1 MLWEFIDPQYLKA
14 KLDLIDISLTSLRD
28 ALRGPGAR
36 TLTDIYD
43 ATTAFS
49 GKFPSA
55 VALADNLGNPTTTI
69 VGSAL
74 LGFDGSNWRRV
85 ALDTSGRIRINAE
98 LVGNP
103 PNFDVPLSTR
113 ASESTL
119 SGIKAKTD
127 QLTFDTAGRLA
138 IQNPPN
144 LDVAMS
150 TRASET
156 TLSGFSG
163 KFPSAVALADNLSN
177 PTTTIVGAANL
188 GFDGTNWRR
197 LASDA
202 SGRLRVS
209 ADVVANPPNL
219 DVALSSRASESTLS
233 AFSGKFPSAVAM
245 GDALGN
251 PTTTIVGVAN
261 LGFDG
266 SNWRRMHVRAVD
278 VLGASGGALAVV
290 NFLTPSRQPVLIEG
304 ISVGTTEG
312 STSIASP
319 GAKWLKLKNR
329 GDVDILIGINGAVPT
344 TNPLRVK
351 PRTILVIPFAG
362 ATQVNYR
369 TASGSSVLD
378 IEYYN

>member
-1 MLWEFIDPQYLKA
+1 MVWELLDPQYIKA
-14 KLDLIDISLTSLRD
+14 KLDLIDISLSSFRD
-28 ALRGPGAR
+28 AIRGAGAR

-43 ATTAFS
+43 ATTTLS

-74 LGFDGSNWRRV
+74 LGFDGTNWRRV
-85 ALDTSGRIRINAE
+85 AVDASSRIKVSA
-98 LVGNP
+98 
-103 PNFDVPLSTR
+103 DVV
-113 ASESTL
+113 A
-119 SGIKAKTD
+119 
-127 QLTFDTAGRLA
+127 
-138 IQNPPN
+138 NPPN
-144 LDVAMS
+144 LDVALS

-156 TLSGFSG
+156 TLSALSG
-163 KFPSAVALADNLSN
+163 KFPSAVALADNLGN

-188 GFDGTNWRR
+188 GFDGSNWRR
-197 LASDA
+197 LAADTA
-202 SGRLRVS
+202 GRLRVS

-233 AFSGKFPSAVAM
+233 ALSGKFPSAVAL

-251 PTTTIVGVAN
+251 PTTTIVGGAL

-266 SNWRRMHVRAVD
+266 SNWRRVHARALD
-278 VLGASGGALAVV
+278 ILGSTGGVLAVV

-304 ISVGTTEG
+304 INVGTTEG
-312 STSIASP
+312 STSISAP

-329 GDVDILIGINGAVPT
+329 GDVDILVGINGTVPT
-344 TNPLRVK
+344 TNPLKVK
-351 PRTILVIPFAG
+351 PRTILIIPFAG
-362 ATQVNYR
+362 VTQVNYK
-369 TASGSSVLD
+369 TVSGSSVLD

>member
-1 MLWEFIDPQYLKA
+1 MLWEFIDPQYLKS

-28 ALRGPGAR
+28 AIRGTGAR

-43 ATTAFS
+43 ATNAFS

-55 VALADNLGNPTTTI
+55 VALSDSLGNPTTTI

-85 ALDTSGRIRINAE
+85 AVDASSRLRVSADVVA
-98 LVGNP
+98 NP

-119 SGIKAKTD
+119 SAIKAQTD
-127 QLTFDTAGRLA
+127 KLTFDTAGRLA

-144 LDVAMS
+144 LDVALS
-150 TRASET
+150 TRASES
-156 TLSGFSG
+156 TLSAFSG
-163 KFPSAVALADNLSN
+163 KFPSAVALADNLGN
-177 PTTTIVGAANL
+177 PTTTIIGAANL

-197 LASDA
+197 LASDT

-245 GDALGN
+245 GDAMSN
-251 PTTTIVGVAN
+251 PTATVIGVAN

-266 SNWRRMHVRAVD
+266 SNWRRMHVRTVD
-278 VLGASGGALAVV
+278 VLGATGGALATVD
-290 NFLTPSRQPVLIEG
+290 FLTPSRQPVLIEG

-312 STSIASP
+312 STSISAP

-344 TNPLRVK
+344 TNPLKVK

-362 ATQVNYR
+362 VTQVNYKV
-369 TASGSSVLD
+369 ASGSSILD